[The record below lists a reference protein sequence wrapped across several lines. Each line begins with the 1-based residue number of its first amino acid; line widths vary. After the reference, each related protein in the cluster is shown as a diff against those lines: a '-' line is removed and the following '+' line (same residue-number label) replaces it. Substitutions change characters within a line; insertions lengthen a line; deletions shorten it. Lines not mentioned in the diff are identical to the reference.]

1 MATDRVSSALAV
13 LRTELNEVRSQDV
26 QLMKQLLNLNSSI
39 QQLTK
44 KQKKSKSSSR
54 NRKATLKEL
63 MRSSTMSKINEDS
76 VTSESDDDSCSSSD
90 EDVFKTNVKLW
101 KYAKSVDSK

>member
-54 NRKATLKEL
+54 NRKTTLKEL
-63 MRSSTMSKINEDS
+63 MRSSTMSKINEG
-76 VTSESDDDSCSSSD
+76 
-90 EDVFKTNVKLW
+90 N
-101 KYAKSVDSK
+101 

>member
-54 NRKATLKEL
+54 NRKTTLKEL
-63 MRSSTMSKINEDS
+63 MRSSTMSKINEG
-76 VTSESDDDSCSSSD
+76 T
-90 EDVFKTNVKLW
+90 
-101 KYAKSVDSK
+101 

>member
-44 KQKKSKSSSR
+44 KQKKSKSSNR

-63 MRSSTMSKINEDS
+63 MRSSTMSKINEG
-76 VTSESDDDSCSSSD
+76 
-90 EDVFKTNVKLW
+90 N
-101 KYAKSVDSK
+101 